1 MGDAAK
7 ILWPRLHRPTVWFV
21 EHSNTKVL
29 GLDEN
34 LTAFFFGTTQY
45 NLNEFVFKAELTQN
59 QILERLKGQR
69 NFSTIF

>member
-34 LTAFFFGTTQY
+34 LTAFFFWYHSIQSKRVCFQSGAYAKPDT
-45 NLNEFVFKAELTQN
+45 
-59 QILERLKGQR
+59 
-69 NFSTIF
+69 